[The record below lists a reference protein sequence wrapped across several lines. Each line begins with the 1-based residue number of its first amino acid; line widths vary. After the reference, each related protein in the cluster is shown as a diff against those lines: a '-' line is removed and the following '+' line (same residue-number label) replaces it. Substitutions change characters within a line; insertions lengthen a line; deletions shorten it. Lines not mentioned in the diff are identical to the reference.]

1 MNLISSLIVF
11 LFLVIAVLGALTM
24 AMIIE
29 LIIEIRKNDK
39 K

>member
-1 MNLISSLIVF
+1 MNLISSLILF
-11 LFLVIAVLGALTM
+11 LFLVIAVLGVLTM